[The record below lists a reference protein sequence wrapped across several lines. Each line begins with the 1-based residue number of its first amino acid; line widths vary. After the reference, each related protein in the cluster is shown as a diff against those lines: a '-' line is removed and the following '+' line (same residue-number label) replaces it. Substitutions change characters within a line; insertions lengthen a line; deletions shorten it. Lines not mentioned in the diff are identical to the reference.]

1 MVATVSPPT
10 DPQDVASPPAQ
21 QSRQVAASD
30 QDRRIRQLEDRA
42 ERQAVRRDGA
52 TLVVFTLAAT
62 ALLASVLAVG
72 LGMRAITES
81 KRNIAS
87 GAAAAV
93 PTAVAPHAA
102 LSEFKV
108 DLSATTLP
116 AGQLSITIDNA
127 GTVPHELLVFRSE
140 LSPAA
145 YPLTAA
151 GNIDEEAPSITKMSD
166 GDNLDPGASQTR
178 TIDLTQ
184 PGKYLFVCNLP
195 GHFASGMYT
204 EVTVG

>member
-21 QSRQVAASD
+21 QGRQVAASD
-30 QDRRIRQLEDRA
+30 QDRRIRQLEERA

-87 GAAAAV
+87 DAAAV
-93 PTAVAPHAA
+93 PTAGAPHAA

-116 AGQLSITIDNA
+116 TGQLSITIDNA

-140 LSPAA
+140 LSAAA

-151 GNIDEEAPSITKMSD
+151 GDIDEEGPSITKMSD

-178 TIDLTQ
+178 TVDLTQ

-195 GHFASGMYT
+195 GHFASGMFT